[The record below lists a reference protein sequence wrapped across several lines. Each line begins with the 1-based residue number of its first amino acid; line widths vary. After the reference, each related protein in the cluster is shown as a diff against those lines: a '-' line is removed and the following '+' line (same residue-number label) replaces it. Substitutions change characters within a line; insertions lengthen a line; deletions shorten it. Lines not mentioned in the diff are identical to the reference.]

1 LVTPVVGS
9 SRLGAV
15 HPFVPQLSPDLLA
28 ALVAAVAIIF
38 AAVFFGYMV
47 PKFRRRRKLRAPI
60 PIAAFGRPD
69 SALPTRAPRA
79 REPLVE
85 HVVTP
90 QAVRAAPADAMRRA
104 SPEAMPRQVANGS
117 EAPPLRLE
125 PNDADPLRRY
135 DEPRHSPP
143 LRVHRSPTHEG
154 TLQFLPGRFEVV
166 EGRDIGQEIRFV
178 RAPGAEATQ
187 VTFGRTE
194 GPPYR
199 HVQLFEP
206 TVSRHHARMI
216 LDGRSWQLINLSRT
230 NPVVVNGAPMQGEGA
245 NVVLADGDRVEMG
258 EVVFRFH
265 SK

>member
-1 LVTPVVGS
+1 
-9 SRLGAV
+9 
-15 HPFVPQLSPDLLA
+15 VPTLSPDLLA
-28 ALVAAVAIIF
+28 ALAAAVAIIF
-38 AAVFFGYMV
+38 AALFFGYLV
-47 PKFRRRRKLRAPI
+47 PKLRRRRRLKAPI

-69 SALPTRAPRA
+69 SALPTRAPRP
-79 REPLVE
+79 REPVAE

-90 QAVRAAPADAMRRA
+90 QAVRATAAPETARFAT
-104 SPEAMPRQVANGS
+104 PEAMSRQVANGS

-125 PNDADPLRRY
+125 PNDLDPLPRY
-135 DEPRHSPP
+135 EEPRHAPT

-194 GPPYR
+194 GPAYR

-216 LDGRSWQLINLSRT
+216 LDGRAWQLINLSRT

-245 NVVLADGDRVEMG
+245 HVVLADGDRVEMG